1 MTFCIISCVL
11 LCVCFIFLHAAFV
24 RIKLMMMMIIIIII
38 IIILRIDVR
47 RRFAPM
53 YLKFAVIKRDVA
65 VDARWHLSRK
75 SCTLR
80 SRSTPADGV
89 NFIDKRSSAPGT
101 TQCGTTQCVG
111 APSSIIGLSTT
122 PVGCSCPTRPVA
134 CSGSILCFPVEV
146 EKCKGSPYSITEH
159 RVP

>member
-24 RIKLMMMMIIIIII
+24 RIKLMMMIIIIII

-65 VDARWHLSRK
+65 VDAR
-75 SCTLR
+75 
-80 SRSTPADGV
+80 
-89 NFIDKRSSAPGT
+89 
-101 TQCGTTQCVG
+101 
-111 APSSIIGLSTT
+111 
-122 PVGCSCPTRPVA
+122 
-134 CSGSILCFPVEV
+134 
-146 EKCKGSPYSITEH
+146 
-159 RVP
+159 